1 MTICTFIFRVEKRK
15 QPVRTPYTDTDTND
29 TDTYINRV
37 LISESG
43 HLCFFMFVSP
53 SENLSRVIMFLGILL
68 RDRIRKD
75 RKFVKRSPIVEE
87 LSIRSYLISIPV
99 LC

>member
-15 QPVRTPYTDTDTND
+15 QPVRTPYTDTDTD